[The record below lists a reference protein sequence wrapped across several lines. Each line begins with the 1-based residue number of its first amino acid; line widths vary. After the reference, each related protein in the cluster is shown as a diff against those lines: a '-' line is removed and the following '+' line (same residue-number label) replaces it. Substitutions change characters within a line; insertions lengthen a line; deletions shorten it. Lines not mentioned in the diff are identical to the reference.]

1 MHGSAASIPAK
12 IDAHRAAVLG
22 YAAPAIRDDSLG
34 RRLRFRAAV
43 ARDPGQYVWIACE
56 AGGRS
61 LRIVHGEDF
70 GALHARSIANV
81 ARMPWSS
88 LLQPQAGPSQHRC
101 GEYTITTTE
110 GYFDKQAFPVVS
122 VSRAGIGVVPPTA
135 LSYAMCAQQ
144 LNSGAS
150 VEQCP
155 DLNARIVAARYDA
168 QTDLTHVVLTGMFM
182 VAAPAEEDGPTT
194 HYTLYQH

>member
-1 MHGSAASIPAK
+1 M
-12 IDAHRAAVLG
+12 
-22 YAAPAIRDDSLG
+22 RDDSLE

-56 AGGRS
+56 AGGHS

-70 GALHARSIANV
+70 GALQAHSIANV
-81 ARMPWSS
+81 ARVAWSS
-88 LLQPQAGPSQHRC
+88 LLQPQAAPPQHRC

-122 VSRAGIGVVPPTA
+122 VSRAGTGVVPPTA

-155 DLNARIVAARYDA
+155 DLNARIVAAQYDA
-168 QTDLTHVVLTGMFM
+168 QADLTHVVLTGMFM
-182 VAAPAEEDGPTT
+182 VAAPIEDDSPAR
-194 HYTLYQH
+194 HYSLYQH